1 MSLSPAFLD
10 ELRART
16 TLSALVGRTVK
27 LSKAGR
33 EQKGC
38 CPFHNEKT
46 ASFTVND
53 DKGFYHCFGCGA
65 HGDAIRWMTDSRGL
79 GFIDAVKELADAAGM
94 EMPARSPEQAAR
106 EEIRTRAA
114 DVLESAAAW
123 YARQLRETPSA
134 AGAMAERG
142 VDAAL
147 AARFGLGLAP
157 SRISVAGCG
166 AEVGALE
173 QEGLLIAVDNGYRDR
188 FRGRFMIPI
197 HDHRGR
203 MVGFGARASRADQD
217 PKYLNSPQSDTF
229 DKGRILYNFHRAA
242 TAARQRRRLI
252 IVEGYFDVIGCARAG
267 IEEAVAPMG
276 TAITPVQLERAWSL
290 AHAPVLMLD
299 GDAAGARAA
308 MKACATALPLV
319 GPGKSLAIA
328 LLPQGQDPDDM
339 TRPGAQGAVDGDVNG
354 VVDSGAIEA
363 AIAAAQPLH
372 AFVWDAAL
380 GEGDLL
386 TPEGKAGLWARLAA
400 LGETIAD
407 PETRE
412 QYLAD
417 WRSRF
422 DAAFPPPPAWARDF
436 DTLPS
441 GSIADLEQA
450 GEAEQELLRRGA
462 ESWLLGRIERWAEAA
477 PGRDDV
483 LRVAFTGGRRVGA
496 GLLGRERLV
505 EACWP
510 QAELIADLT
519 LDDIDKAVDRGTQR
533 PWDIGPDLLNLRCM
547 GFPMTDFGIG
557 ERFMLRFGQDFLFTT
572 AKGWLGWDLRR
583 WKVLDQDKDGP
594 PPAELQAALFDTIR
608 AMQDEAR
615 AMERSG
621 VRSEENPHGRDK
633 WIQKSKDK
641 FVLLSGILAQFGRQS
656 EQAGKPTSIA
666 KLAQKWLTRAI
677 EDFDTDLLSVNVMNG
692 TLKFRRERVDG
703 QNDNKRR
710 RAAMELVP
718 HDRADMNTRL
728 APVDYDENAQS
739 PLFDDFLIWAQP
751 DADVRRYLAQVMGY
765 TLTGETGEQKLWF
778 HYGRGG
784 NGKSVFFDTVAYVMG
799 DYSGTI
805 GIETFLDQGI
815 KKRGEQASPD
825 LARLGGV
832 RFLRASEPERGAR
845 LNEALVKAATGGE
858 PLAVRAL
865 HRGFFDLQPRFKLHA
880 AGNYKPDIPGTDE
893 GIWRRLKLILWG
905 QHRAE
910 HERDDH
916 LPDKIKAEAAGVFR
930 WIVSGLLDWMEH
942 GLIEP
947 SAVTEATAEYRD
959 DSDPI
964 ARFLKMCVEIDP
976 ASRVQSSHLHEVYEA
991 WCRSAGETPW
1001 KIKTFAKE
1009 LKGKGWKNKTTNG
1022 VRWLGMRLVKQVHDF
1037 LDNDGKVIELAD
1049 DDGRAVAAG
1058 DGGGLPPPPPD
1069 WPDDD
1074 DFVPGL

>member
-1 MSLSPAFLD
+1 
-10 ELRART
+10 
-16 TLSALVGRTVK
+16 
-27 LSKAGR
+27 
-33 EQKGC
+33 
-38 CPFHNEKT
+38 
-46 ASFTVND
+46 
-53 DKGFYHCFGCGA
+53 
-65 HGDAIRWMTDSRGL
+65 L

-106 EEIRTRAA
+106 EEQRARAA

-123 YARQLRETPSA
+123 YERQLRETAKA
-134 AGAMAERG
+134 ADMLAARG

-147 AARFGLGLAP
+147 GARFGLGLAP

-166 AEVGALE
+166 AQVGALE
-173 QEGLLIAVDNGYRDR
+173 QAGLLIAVDNGYRDR

-203 MVGFGARASRADQD
+203 LVGFGARASREGQD

-242 TAARQRRRLI
+242 AAARQRRRLV

-276 TAITPVQLERAWSL
+276 TAITPAQLERAWSI

-319 GPGKSLAIA
+319 GPGKTLTIA

-339 TRPGAQGAVDGDVNG
+339 TRPGADGAVDAG
-354 VVDSGAIEA
+354 VIEA
-363 AIAAAQPLH
+363 AIAAALPLH

-400 LGETIAD
+400 LAETISD

-441 GSIADLEQA
+441 GSIADLAQA
-450 GEAEQELLRRGA
+450 GEAEQELLRRSA
-462 ESWLLGRIERWAEAA
+462 EGWLLGRVERWAEVA
-477 PGRDDV
+477 PERDDV
-483 LRVAFTGGRRVGA
+483 LRLAFTGGRRVGA
-496 GLLGRERLV
+496 GLLVRERLV

-510 QAELIADLT
+510 QTEVIDDLT
-519 LDDIDKAVDRGTQR
+519 LADVDKAVDRGMQR

-557 ERFMLRFGQDFLFTT
+557 ERFMLRFGEDFLFTT
-572 AKGWLGWDLRR
+572 AKGWLGWDKRR
-583 WKVLDQDKDGP
+583 WNVLDQDKDGP

-608 AMQDEAR
+608 AIQDEAR
-615 AMERSG
+615 SMARSG
-621 VRSEENPHGRDK
+621 VRSKENPHGRDR
-633 WIQKSKDK
+633 WIPKGKDK
-641 FVLLSGILAQFGRQS
+641 FVPLSDILAQFGRQS

-703 QNDNKRR
+703 AR
-710 RAAMELVP
+710 RAAFELVP
-718 HDRADMNTRL
+718 HARADLNTRL
-728 APVDYDENAQS
+728 VPVEYDENAES

-765 TLTGETGEQKLWF
+765 TMTGETGEQKLWF

-865 HRGFFDLQPRFKLHA
+865 HRGFFDLRPRFKLHA

-930 WIVSGLLDWMEH
+930 WMVAGLMDWLEH
-942 GLIEP
+942 GLTEP

-964 ARFLKMCVEIDP
+964 ARFLKMCVEISP
-976 ASRVQSSHLHEVYEA
+976 NSRVQSSHLHEVYAA
-991 WCRSAGETPW
+991 WCRSAGENEW
-1001 KIKTFAKE
+1001 KPPTFAKA
-1009 LKGKGWKNKTTNG
+1009 LKEKGWKKKTSNG
-1022 VRWLGMRLVKQVHDF
+1022 VRWLDMRLIREARDF
-1037 LDNDGKVIELAD
+1037 VDSEGKVIELAD
-1049 DDGRAVAAG
+1049 DDGRALAGG
-1058 DGGGLPPPPPD
+1058 DGGGAPPPPD
-1069 WPDDD
+1069 WADDD
-1074 DFVPGL
+1074 DFVPGFDP